1 MKNYLSELLIDLLKF
16 ITLIAVFITPA
27 LVLVVFNALVP
38 LIGWITTITIFV
50 VLITLITKQ
59 S

>member
-38 LIGWITTITIFV
+38 IIGWITTITIFV